1 MWVERQIRA
10 NTLDDADSFTVT
22 NGVVIVSQSA
32 SRTTWYLVQRPQLW
46 PSALVGKAMGGD
58 SLVSGQ

>member
-10 NTLDDADSFTVT
+10 NTLDDADGFTVT

-32 SRTTWYLVQRPQLW
+32 SRTTWYSVP
-46 PSALVGKAMGGD
+46 K
-58 SLVSGQ
+58 SGRRRS